1 MSMME
6 LPSRQRPLTLLAI
19 VIGLQVLLLAF
30 QIKRD
35 HEVRLVRV
43 WAVDILTPL
52 QRSGTWMISSVHGV
66 WGHYIDLRRTSV
78 ENDRLHSELGRLE
91 LRNRELESRAV
102 EADRLATLLG
112 FHTANPNV
120 QMVAAQVIGANAD
133 ASSRTIFINRGDQD
147 HLRKNMAVITPEGIV
162 GKVVEVY
169 QDTSQVLLITDR
181 ESGVGALF
189 SGSRTHGVIKGMS
202 EPYLLMDYVIN
213 EEKVSQGQEI
223 LTSGEDQIFPKDLLI
238 GTVVKSK
245 NGNPFA
251 TIDVRPAA
259 RLDRLEEVL
268 VLLSRREAPNQKKA
282 EPVEAP
288 APTSGAATPS
298 AAAPEKPATTTATP
312 PVAKSAPKPPAT
324 TPEQR

>member
-35 HEVRLVRV
+35 HDVRLVRV

-66 WGHYIDLRRTSV
+66 WAHYIDLRRTRV
-78 ENDRLHSELGRLE
+78 EDERLQSELGRLQ

-102 EADRLATLLG
+102 EADRLAVLLG

-120 QMVAAQVIGANAD
+120 PMVAAQVIGANAD
-133 ASSRTIFINRGDQD
+133 ASSRTIFINRGDTD
-147 HLRKNMAVITPEGIV
+147 RLRKNMAVITPDGIV

-213 EEKVSQGQEI
+213 EEKVTPGQEI

-238 GTVVKSK
+238 GTVVRSK
-245 NGNPFA
+245 NGNPFSV
-251 TIDVRPAA
+251 INVRPAA

-268 VLLSRREAPNQKKA
+268 VLLTRRDTPNQKKA
-282 EPVEAP
+282 EPAVAP
-288 APTSGAATPS
+288 VPTAGAATPS
-298 AAAPEKPATTTATP
+298 AAAPAAPVTTTPPAT
-312 PVAKSAPKPPAT
+312 KSTPKPPAT
-324 TPEQR
+324 TTPERP

>member
-19 VIGLQVLLLAF
+19 VVALQVLLLAF

-35 HEVRLVRV
+35 HDVRLVRV
-43 WAVDILTPL
+43 WAVALLTPL
-52 QRSGTWMISSVHGV
+52 QSSGTWLISSIHGG
-66 WGHYIDLRRTSV
+66 WEHYIDLRHT
-78 ENDRLHSELGRLE
+78 RLEDEQLRGELGRLQ

-102 EADRLATLLG
+102 EADRLSALLG
-112 FHTANPNV
+112 FRASNTNV
-120 QMVAAQVIGANAD
+120 SMVAAQVISANAD
-133 ASSRTIFINRGDQD
+133 ASARTIFINRGVRD
-147 HLRKNMAVITPEGIV
+147 HLKNNMAVITPEGIV

-169 QDTSQVLLITDR
+169 QDNAQVLLITDR

-189 SGSRTHGVIKGMS
+189 SGSRTHGVIKGLS

-213 EEKVSQGQEI
+213 EEKVSPGQEI

-238 GTVVKSK
+238 GTVAKSK

-251 TIDVRPAA
+251 VINVKPAA

-268 VLLSRREAPNQKKA
+268 VLLTNHDGPIQKKA
-282 EPVEAP
+282 EPAIPASPVIGAP
-288 APTSGAATPS
+288 AAGTSAPPKPLTTL
-298 AAAPEKPATTTATP
+298 APEHP
-312 PVAKSAPKPPAT
+312 
-324 TPEQR
+324 

>member
-1 MSMME
+1 MSMIE

-35 HEVRLVRV
+35 HDVRLVRV

-66 WGHYIDLRRTSV
+66 WAHYIDLRRTGV
-78 ENDRLHSELGRLE
+78 ENDRLQSELGRLQ

-102 EADRLATLLG
+102 EADRLSALLG
-112 FHTANPNV
+112 FRDVNAKVP
-120 QMVAAQVIGANAD
+120 MIAAQVTGANAD

-147 HLRKNMAVITPEGIV
+147 GLKKNMAVITPDGIV

-189 SGSRTHGVIKGMS
+189 SGSRTHGVIKGLS

-213 EEKVSQGQEI
+213 EEKVSAGQEI

-238 GTVVKSK
+238 GTVARSK

-251 TIDVRPAA
+251 VINVRPAA

-268 VLLSRREAPNQKKA
+268 VLLSKHDTPNQKKA
-282 EPVEAP
+282 EPAVAP
-288 APTSGAATPS
+288 VPATDGATPGT
-298 AAAPEKPATTTATP
+298 AAPSVAVPGKPGTIAPSA
-312 PVAKSAPKPPAT
+312 SAPERP
-324 TPEQR
+324 

>member
-1 MSMME
+1 M
-6 LPSRQRPLTLLAI
+6 
-19 VIGLQVLLLAF
+19 LLLAF

-35 HEVRLVRV
+35 HDVRLVRV

-66 WGHYIDLRRTSV
+66 WAHYIDLRRTRV
-78 ENDRLHSELGRLE
+78 EDERLQSELGRLQ

-102 EADRLATLLG
+102 EADRLAVLLG

-120 QMVAAQVIGANAD
+120 PMVAAQVIGANAD
-133 ASSRTIFINRGDQD
+133 ASSRTIFINRGDTD
-147 HLRKNMAVITPEGIV
+147 RLRKNMAVITPDGIV

-213 EEKVSQGQEI
+213 EEKVTPGQEI

-238 GTVVKSK
+238 GTVVRSK
-245 NGNPFA
+245 NGNPFSV
-251 TIDVRPAA
+251 INVRPAA

-268 VLLSRREAPNQKKA
+268 VLLTRRDTPNQKKA
-282 EPVEAP
+282 EPAVAP
-288 APTSGAATPS
+288 VPTAGAATPS
-298 AAAPEKPATTTATP
+298 AAAPAAPVTTTPPAT
-312 PVAKSAPKPPAT
+312 KSTPKPPAT
-324 TPEQR
+324 TTPGRP

>member
-6 LPSRQRPLTLLAI
+6 IPSRQRPLTLLAI

-35 HEVRLVRV
+35 HDVRLVRV

-52 QRSGTWMISSVHGV
+52 QRSGTWVISSVHGV

-78 ENDRLHSELGRLE
+78 ENDRLHSELGRLQ

-102 EADRLATLLG
+102 EADRLSSLLG
-112 FHTANPNV
+112 FRTANADVP
-120 QMVAAQVIGANAD
+120 MVAAQVIGANAD

-147 HLRKNMAVITPEGIV
+147 HLRKNMAVITPDGIV

-189 SGSRTHGVIKGMS
+189 SGTRTHGVIKGMS

-213 EEKVSQGQEI
+213 DEKVSPGQEI
-223 LTSGEDQIFPKDLLI
+223 LTSGEDQIFPKDLLV

-251 TIDVRPAA
+251 VINVRPAA

-268 VLLSRREAPNQKKA
+268 VLLTRRDTPNQKKA
-282 EPVEAP
+282 EPAVAP
-288 APTSGAATPS
+288 VPTVGTATPS
-298 AAAPEKPATTTATP
+298 SAAPGKPVTATP
-312 PVAKSAPKPPAT
+312 PGTNATPKPPASS
-324 TPEQR
+324 PEHP

>member
-6 LPSRQRPLTLLAI
+6 IPSRQRPLTLLAI

-35 HEVRLVRV
+35 HDVRLVRV

-52 QRSGTWMISSVHGV
+52 QRSGTWVISSVHGV

-78 ENDRLHSELGRLE
+78 ENDRLHSELGRLQ

-102 EADRLATLLG
+102 EADRLSSLLG
-112 FHTANPNV
+112 FRTANADVP
-120 QMVAAQVIGANAD
+120 MVAAQVIGANAD

-147 HLRKNMAVITPEGIV
+147 HLRKNMAVITPDGIV

-189 SGSRTHGVIKGMS
+189 SGTRTHGVIKGMS

-213 EEKVSQGQEI
+213 DEKVSPGQEI
-223 LTSGEDQIFPKDLLI
+223 LTSGEDQIFPKDLLV

-251 TIDVRPAA
+251 VINVRPAA

-268 VLLSRREAPNQKKA
+268 VLLTRRDTPNQKKA
-282 EPVEAP
+282 EPAVAP
-288 APTSGAATPS
+288 VPTVGT
-298 AAAPEKPATTTATP
+298 TP
-312 PVAKSAPKPPAT
+312 PGTNATPKPPASS
-324 TPEQR
+324 PEHP

>member
-1 MSMME
+1 
-6 LPSRQRPLTLLAI
+6 
-19 VIGLQVLLLAF
+19 
-30 QIKRD
+30 
-35 HEVRLVRV
+35 
-43 WAVDILTPL
+43 
-52 QRSGTWMISSVHGV
+52 
-66 WGHYIDLRRTSV
+66 
-78 ENDRLHSELGRLE
+78 
-91 LRNRELESRAV
+91 
-102 EADRLATLLG
+102 
-112 FHTANPNV
+112 
-120 QMVAAQVIGANAD
+120 
-133 ASSRTIFINRGDQD
+133 
-147 HLRKNMAVITPEGIV
+147 MAVITPEGIV

-213 EEKVSQGQEI
+213 EEKVAAGQEI

-268 VLLSRREAPNQKKA
+268 VLLSRHETPNQKRA
-282 EPVEAP
+282 EPAVAP
-288 APTSGAATPS
+288 PPASGAATPNT
-298 AAAPEKPATTTATP
+298 AAPEKPATAPPATP
-312 PVAKSAPKPPAT
+312 VTKSTPKPPETA
-324 TPEQR
+324 PEHP